1 MENMNRRAF
10 IGSSAAIAAGAAVGL
25 TASQDIR
32 RYGPVEVRTYFLS
45 KDPVV
50 IQGAIFSDERR
61 DAFRFSILHEGK
73 EAACAELRLSNVRA
87 AVASPSKT
95 TRCHVTTWNK
105 NGYIDEDDV
114 NLIAKDGNLTV
125 LVDEPVG
132 PPSPIWISLADVQ
145 RVL

>member
-1 MENMNRRAF
+1 MAHMTRRTF
-10 IGSSAAIAAGAAVGL
+10 IGSSAAISAGAAVGL
-25 TASQDIR
+25 TASQGVR
-32 RYGPVEVRTYFLS
+32 RHGPVEVRTYFLS

-50 IQGAIFSDERR
+50 IQGAVFSDERR
-61 DAFRFSILHEGK
+61 DVFRFIILHEGK

-95 TRCHVTTWNK
+95 TRCRVTTWNK
-105 NGYIDEDDV
+105 EGYFQEADV
-114 NLIAKDGNLTV
+114 NLVAKDGDLTV

-132 PPSPIWISLADVQ
+132 APSPIWMSLSDVQ